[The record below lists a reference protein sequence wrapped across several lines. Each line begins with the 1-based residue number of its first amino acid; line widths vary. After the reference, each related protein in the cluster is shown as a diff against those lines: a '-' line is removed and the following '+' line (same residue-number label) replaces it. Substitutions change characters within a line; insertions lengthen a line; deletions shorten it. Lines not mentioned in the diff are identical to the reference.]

1 MSHLLRLQLRDELP
15 VNLTLLVV
23 LYLSPPGNT
32 RPSAWQGAG
41 GFMTP
46 DREPVSIY
54 DWAVT
59 ANLQP
64 EPISV
69 EVWRNLPEEFCRQVE
84 LVNGQV
90 VRCDKPSRAHQAAAT
105 RIAAMLDA
113 AAEAHMERNPG
124 TCLDTSSDFDVLLWE
139 VPAATIR
146 SPDAALFDCAPN
158 DLRPLPASHM
168 KVVVEVVSPGS
179 RKADKL
185 DKMAE
190 YADAGIPFYWLVW
203 LSDDHVLSIDIHVLD
218 HTLGYYRLHRT
229 LTPEQEIS
237 TVDVPIRIQVNWNS
251 LAHLIRQ

>member
-1 MSHLLRLQLRDELP
+1 
-15 VNLTLLVV
+15 
-23 LYLSPPGNT
+23 
-32 RPSAWQGAG
+32 
-41 GFMTP
+41 MTSDP
-46 DREPVSIY
+46 ESVSIY

-84 LVNGQV
+84 LVNGQA
-90 VRCDKPSRAHQAAAT
+90 VRCEKPSRAHQAAAT

-124 TCLDTSSDFDVLLWE
+124 TCLDTSSDFDILLWE

-146 SPDAALFDCAPN
+146 SPDAALLDCAPN
-158 DLRPLPASHM
+158 DLRPLPASYL

-218 HTLGYYRLHRT
+218 HTLGYYRLFRT
-229 LTPEQEIS
+229 LTPEQEVS
-237 TVDVPIRIQVNWNS
+237 TVEVPVRIQVDWNR
-251 LAHLIRQ
+251 LARLIRQ

>member
-1 MSHLLRLQLRDELP
+1 MAHPEQ
-15 VNLTLLVV
+15 
-23 LYLSPPGNT
+23 
-32 RPSAWQGAG
+32 
-41 GFMTP
+41 
-46 DREPVSIY
+46 VSIY

-90 VRCDKPSRAHQAAAT
+90 VRCEKPSRADQAAAARLT
-105 RIAAMLDA
+105 AMLDA
-113 AAEAHMERNPG
+113 AAEAHMQRNPG
-124 TCLDTSSDFDVLLWE
+124 ACLDTSGDFDVLLWE

-158 DLRPLPASHM
+158 DERPLAAHLV

-179 RKADKL
+179 CKPDQL

-203 LSDDHVLSIDIHVLD
+203 LEADHVLSIDIHVLD
-218 HTLGYYRLHRT
+218 HTLGYYRLFRT
-229 LTPEQEIS
+229 LTPEQEVSVIE
-237 TVDVPIRIQVNWNS
+237 VPVRIQVEWGR
-251 LAHLIRQ
+251 LARLVR